1 MNIPLPIDQMV
12 TQESG
17 KSHQVAMSKCLNKCK
32 RMEVEER
39 NKEKQVSTKAILKI
53 WIFPAVLKI
62 LES

>member
-17 KSHQVAMSKCLNKCK
+17 KSHQVAMSECLNKCK

-53 WIFPAVLKI
+53 
-62 LES
+62 